1 MELLAQAGVSQE
13 ALYRG
18 QASDNLSDVVFQV
31 ASNAKVGHTDHT
43 AHTFDIGKF
52 DLDTASMLMPVL
64 ALLSTFSYK
73 RHYINDDDDSTA
85 AWFSDPR
92 ELYRAT

>member
-1 MELLAQAGVSQE
+1 MASSYFLPQSYIRAFGFNHVMLACRRQTYLPVELLAQAGVSQE

-43 AHTFDIGKF
+43 AHTF
-52 DLDTASMLMPVL
+52 
-64 ALLSTFSYK
+64 
-73 RHYINDDDDSTA
+73 
-85 AWFSDPR
+85 
-92 ELYRAT
+92 